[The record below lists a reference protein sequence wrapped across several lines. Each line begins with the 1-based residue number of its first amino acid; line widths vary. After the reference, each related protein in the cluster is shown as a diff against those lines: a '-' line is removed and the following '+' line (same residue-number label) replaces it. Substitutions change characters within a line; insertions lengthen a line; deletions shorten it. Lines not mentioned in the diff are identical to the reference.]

1 MQIAERPEPRQ
12 TLVAQ
17 YQNNKDIK
25 TVSMIQDLC
34 KTRKD
39 NAPKSTEIDLFWEL
53 MDSWEILEKRLV
65 VTQNQMKND
74 WTETLSDW
82 RDEKFI
88 KQMLAY
94 HSTYNGITNCLHH
107 MIGCMVKHVVGKNK
121 KVNDDDS
128 ALTKSWKILSKSINT
143 ENMKTSWRSVAV
155 TYAKVFSRSTIVMKG
170 NLRNFTISESIVLFK
185 LMWPFMHVVTFTSKY
200 KVL

>member
-1 MQIAERPEPRQ
+1 
-12 TLVAQ
+12 
-17 YQNNKDIK
+17 
-25 TVSMIQDLC
+25 MIQDLC

-53 MDSWEILEKRLV
+53 MDSWEILDKRLV
-65 VTQNQMKND
+65 VTQNQMKNN

-121 KVNDDDS
+121 KANDNDS
-128 ALTKSWKILSKSINT
+128 A
-143 ENMKTSWRSVAV
+143 
-155 TYAKVFSRSTIVMKG
+155 RSTYEELEDLIKIYQYG
-170 NLRNFTISESIVLFK
+170 EYDDVLAKCGCDLCKSVRAFDDR
-185 LMWPFMHVVTFTSKY
+185 Y
-200 KVL
+200 ER